1 MITRKLSKLVN
12 NNTTIISY
20 NDNLFHPNRSVDIRW
35 QVNSEVQTDFQ
46 TTQQLTD
53 YEDDDSTRNRPIS
66 DTLPLK
72 VFNNYFS
79 LGADAATALQ
89 FHESRGM
96 FSMDKIH

>member
-1 MITRKLSKLVN
+1 M
-12 NNTTIISY
+12 
-20 NDNLFHPNRSVDIRW
+20 
-35 QVNSEVQTDFQ
+35 NSEVQTDFQ

-96 FSMDKIH
+96 FSMEINKFMILDKIH